1 MKTLFATITF
11 LLCYLNV
18 DAETWKNALSPYPS
32 GMPKASNS
40 EVKFGLYA
48 YPRISSWLKEH
59 SDVSSPEEKA
69 WDLMGEKPE
78 SEIRYIL
85 DLIDL
90 DIVERELMK
99 QIEARR
105 DVFALSLAHKNTIK
119 EFGSESDVTDI
130 LKVRSS
136 IIARIE
142 KYKSSEK
149 K

>member
-1 MKTLFATITF
+1 MKTLITGLTF
-11 LLCYLNV
+11 LLCCLNV
-18 DAETWKNALSPYPS
+18 QAETWKNVLSPYPS
-32 GMPKASNS
+32 GMPKVSS
-40 EVKFGLYA
+40 SDVKFGLYA
-48 YPRISSWLKEH
+48 HIKISGWLKEH
-59 SDVSSPEEKA
+59 SDVSSPDEKA
-69 WDLMGEKPE
+69 WELMGEKPE
-78 SEIRYIL
+78 SEIKYIL

-119 EFGSESDVTDI
+119 EFGSGSDVADI

-142 KYKSSEK
+142 KYKSGEK